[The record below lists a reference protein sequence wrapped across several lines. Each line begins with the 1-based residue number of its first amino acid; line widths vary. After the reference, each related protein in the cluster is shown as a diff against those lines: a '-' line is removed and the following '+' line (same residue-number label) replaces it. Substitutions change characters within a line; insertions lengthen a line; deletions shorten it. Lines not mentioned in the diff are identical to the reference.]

1 MVRPRVPLLVAMT
14 LYKLTRSG
22 CESEIVRIGVS
33 VCAPF

>member
-33 VCAPF
+33 VFAPF